1 MSILFTLLSIKING
15 YIKESNRNKY
25 LTLVFSEKCTLKKY
39 EELWSK
45 IRNLIRSITYC
56 NLNSKLDSLH
66 NTENYDQKYVKIK
79 FNLDNDLSLKRR

>member
-1 MSILFTLLSIKING
+1 M
-15 YIKESNRNKY
+15 
-25 LTLVFSEKCTLKKY
+25 Y

-79 FNLDNDLSLKRR
+79 FNLDNDLPLKRR